1 MCMKLLHFT
10 IGIFSIEIY
19 IEAILS
25 AVIPKVLLIIVFYNN
40 YNKSMEYI
48 KILKD
53 TLVSSVQNVKIV
65 QTRP

>member
-1 MCMKLLHFT
+1 MGMKLLHFK

-25 AVIPKVLLIIVFYNN
+25 AAIPKVLLIIVFYNN